1 MDDRY
6 SPQPST
12 SEVKEVIVD
21 SDEVDDFEDDD
32 DLEVIV
38 TPSPRFA
45 SCASFCSFNKSV
57 LQIQH
62 VK

>member
-21 SDEVDDFEDDD
+21 SDEVDDFDDDD

-45 SCASFCSFNKSV
+45 TYEKFKIFLFRCPA
-57 LQIQH
+57 
-62 VK
+62 

>member
-21 SDEVDDFEDDD
+21 SDEVDDFDDDD

-45 SCASFCSFNKSV
+45 SYEKFKIPQAWG
-57 LQIQH
+57 
-62 VK
+62 